1 MIHAVDVATG
11 QSIAGA
17 AVSVVPVSPSRAD
30 PGGVTGITRASGY
43 SPAYQFP
50 VPASSTAAGPGTV
63 YWGSIDVTVSA
74 AGYETFEDHGVKVL
88 DQQIGAEE
96 ALMVPGS
103 GTFTANSP
111 APTPSYRNR
120 ADAPAFSAENAGSG
134 TIPSTATATPQA
146 PCCGTYTQPANI
158 TVHFGAP
165 SCYTCANVTYSFSDY
180 TKHALVGEWIPSWGN
195 SGGMVALNF
204 GAIAVRTFANYD
216 IYRCRWR
223 CAERNFD
230 ITTDPNYNQS
240 WSDTTYANTDAAV
253 ANTPHM
259 NFEAP
264 GMDPYGPVN
273 NQYRA
278 YTGCISSDEGE
289 PYLPSITD
297 QVQCDHGIGNYIG
310 PGASQWG
317 TYWWA
322 SGYGKTKDW
331 MTTHYYTVR
340 TGIYQI

>member
-11 QSIAGA
+11 QSVAGA
-17 AVSVVPVSPSRAD
+17 AVRVVPVLPSGAN
-30 PGGVTGITRASGY
+30 PGSVSGITGANGY
-43 SPAYQFP
+43 SPTYQFP
-50 VPASSTAAGPGTV
+50 APVSSTATHPGTV
-63 YWGSIDVTVSA
+63 YWGSVDVTVSA
-74 AGYETFEDHGVKVL
+74 AGYETFKDHGVKVL
-88 DQQIGAEE
+88 DQQTGVEE
-96 ALMVPGS
+96 VLMVPGS

-111 APTPSYRNR
+111 APTLSYQNR

-134 TIPSTATATPQA
+134 TIPSTATPI
-146 PCCGTYTQPANI
+146 PLRICCGTYTQPANI

-180 TKHALVGEWIPSWGN
+180 VKHALAGEWIPSWGDY
-195 SGGMVALNF
+195 GGMAALNF

-216 IYRCRWR
+216 IYTCKWR
-223 CAERNFD
+223 CAGRNFD
-230 ITTDPNYNQS
+230 ITTDPGTDQN
-240 WSDTTYANTDAAV
+240 WSNTTYANTDTAV

-264 GMDPYGPVN
+264 GVDRYGPIN
-273 NQYRA
+273 DQYRS
-278 YTGCISSDEGE
+278 YTGCISLDGGK
-289 PYLPSITD
+289 PYLPSIRD
-297 QVQCDHGIGNYIG
+297 QVQCDNNIGNYIG

-322 SGYGKTKDW
+322 SGYGQTKDW
-331 MTTHYYTVR
+331 MTTHYYTVQ